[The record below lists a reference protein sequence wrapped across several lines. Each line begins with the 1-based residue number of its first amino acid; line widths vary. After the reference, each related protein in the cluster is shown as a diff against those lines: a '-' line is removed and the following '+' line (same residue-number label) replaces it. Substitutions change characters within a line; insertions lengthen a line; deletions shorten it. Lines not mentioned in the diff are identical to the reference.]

1 MNPTLTQEARLH
13 ADRLDAAL
21 YRTAQTANTVRILRD
36 LASIVEQQDRVI
48 AGAVSKPVR
57 DALLGG
63 SL

>member
-1 MNPTLTQEARLH
+1 MNPTLTQEARAH
-13 ADRLDAAL
+13 ADHLDTEL

-36 LASIVEQQDRVI
+36 LARIVEQQDRVI
-48 AGAVSKPVR
+48 QGGVSKPVR